1 MTSPPRH
8 GREPGARP
16 CTIDEHMNGI
26 NRATGSVMRAGIPAV
41 LWAIAVAATG
51 QAAWPARVDASG
63 PEGPE
68 GPAYA
73 LTAWSAET
81 GASPGD
87 VFAITQDLDGY
98 LWLGTPA
105 GLVRFDGFRFVPW
118 ANAAGTPV
126 PGPVLALAGARDGS
140 VWVGAASAIFRVS
153 GTTVRQYTTEDGF
166 QGGVTALIEDRRG
179 TIWAGNRRGLFHFA
193 GGRWTPMGA
202 ADGLPAAEVF
212 SLHEDQSGRL
222 WVSTTNGVYQGH
234 GDGFELVDA
243 ASTNV
248 QSFAEDDSGGIWVT
262 DSSAI
267 VRRLG
272 SSVRASYAPDIRLPA
287 NAWRLLHDRRG
298 QIWVAALGGGLLH
311 VDRANEAGAVV
322 RRFDYERRMTGST
335 RSLYEDREGN
345 IWVGLRG
352 GLLRLSET
360 VFRTDL
366 PLDGLT
372 QDGVRTLAVS
382 GDGSVWV
389 ATGHSVNR
397 FSTDGKRV
405 AYALPQTLALH
416 ADQHDKM
423 WAATGNGLW
432 RLSGGKFERVPVPGP
447 INWGRVMGLTTD
459 ASDTLWLCSALN
471 GVMTWNGEA
480 VSAFTGQSD
489 LTSRSCSTIYRDRR
503 GRVWVGFSGGGAA
516 VHERGVFQAIGERDG
531 LTRGTLVGITEDRA
545 GAIWLAT
552 ASGLNRYQNGRVTAI
567 TPLNAPLTEVVP
579 SVVEDD
585 EGFIWVGI
593 RAGASLLR
601 FHPRE
606 LDKLTANPTALLD
619 YATYD
624 GSDGLPQASLSW
636 QNGLTGARG
645 GDGRIWFAAGVGVTT
660 LDPRTRPRP
669 RRAQPPQ
676 VEAVVADGRRQAS
689 ARGASLPYGTS
700 TVRFEYGTVSLAAAS
715 KVRFRYML
723 EGLHDDWV
731 SAGSTREA
739 VFDDLPP
746 GDYRFRV
753 GSTYE
758 GLWVEAPT
766 WDFAV
771 APPFYLTRW
780 FLMLLAVMTASIVAA
795 AWWMRLRA
803 VRNQYAL
810 VFMERAR
817 LSREIHD
824 TLLQGLAAIGVELE
838 TIATQLDPAQGSA
851 RDGLRRLRRQVGHSL
866 REARESILDLRRN
879 PMKPRDL
886 VQSLSDLAE
895 NTARNGVPTDFTT
908 DGRVERSSD
917 EVDVQ
922 LFRIAQEAVG
932 NARKHGQATH
942 IRMELRADPTRIV
955 LTVEDNGR
963 GFVTEAHDP
972 APSLGQHLGLL
983 SMRERAERVRGRLN
997 IISAPGRG
1005 TTIEASV
1012 PVPSE

>member
-1 MTSPPRH
+1 
-8 GREPGARP
+8 
-16 CTIDEHMNGI
+16 MNGI
-26 NRATGSVMRAGIPAV
+26 NRATRMSRALRAA
-41 LWAIAVAATG
+41 LWLAAVALMG
-51 QAAWPARVDASG
+51 QAARPADVEAAGSV
-63 PEGPE
+63 E
-68 GPAYA
+68 PAYA
-73 LTAWSAET
+73 LKVWSAET
-81 GASPGD
+81 GTSPGD

-98 LWLGTPA
+98 LWLGTQT

-118 ANAAGTPV
+118 ADATGTRV

-140 VWVGAASAIFRVS
+140 VWVGAAAAIFRVS
-153 GTTVRQYTTEDGF
+153 GTAVRRYTEEDGF
-166 QGGVTALIEDRRG
+166 QGGVTALVEDRRG
-179 TIWAGNRRGLFHFA
+179 VIWAGNRRGLFRFTA
-193 GGRWTPMGA
+193 GRWSLIDPA
-202 ADGLPAAEVF
+202 VGLPSAEVF

-222 WVSTTNGVYQGH
+222 WVSTPNGVYQGH
-234 GDGFELVDA
+234 GDRFQLVDE

-248 QSFAEDDSGGIWVT
+248 QAFAEDDSGDIWVT

-272 SSVRASYAPDIRLPA
+272 SSERASYAPAIRLPGS
-287 NAWRLLHDRRG
+287 AWRLLHDRRG

-311 VDRANEAGAVV
+311 VDRATQATAVI

-360 VFRTDL
+360 MFRTDV

-397 FSTDGKRV
+397 FLTNGDRV
-405 AYALPQTLALH
+405 TYALPQTVALH
-416 ADQHDKM
+416 ADRHDRM
-423 WAATGNGLW
+423 WAATGTGLW
-432 RLSGGKFERVPVPGP
+432 RLSGGAFERVPVPGP
-447 INWGRVMGLTTD
+447 INWGRVMGLTHD
-459 ASDTLWLCSALN
+459 ASDTLWLCSALS

-480 VSAFTGQSD
+480 VSTFAGQPEVAN
-489 LTSRSCSTIYRDRR
+489 RSCSAIYRDRR
-503 GRVWVGFSGGGAA
+503 GRVWVGFNGGGAA
-516 VHERGVFQAIGERDG
+516 VHDRGVFQSLGERDG
-531 LTRGTLVGITEDRA
+531 LTRGSLVAITEDRA

-552 ASGLNRYQNGRVTAI
+552 ASGLNRYQNGRVTPISA
-567 TPLNAPLTEVVP
+567 LNAPVTEVVP

-585 EGFIWVGI
+585 EGFLWVGV
-593 RAGASLLR
+593 RAGAAMLR

-636 QNGLTGARG
+636 QNGVTGVRG

-660 LDPRTRPRP
+660 LAPQTRPRP
-669 RRAQPPQ
+669 RRAQPPLI
-676 VEAVVADGRRQAS
+676 EAVVADGRRLAPS
-689 ARGASLPYGTS
+689 RGVSLPNGTS
-700 TVRFEYGTVSLAAAS
+700 TVRVEYGAISLAAAS

-731 SAGSTREA
+731 LADSTREA
-739 VFDDLPP
+739 VFNDLPS
-746 GDYRFRV
+746 GAYRFRV

-758 GLWVEAPT
+758 GQWAEAPT
-766 WDFAV
+766 LEFSI
-771 APPFYLTRW
+771 APPFFRTRW
-780 FLMLLAVMTASIVAA
+780 FLLVSVAAMGSMLTA
-795 AWWMRLRA
+795 AWWLRLRA

-810 VFMERAR
+810 VFTERAR

-824 TLLQGLAAIGVELE
+824 TLLQSLAAIGVELE
-838 TIATQLDPAQGSA
+838 TIASQLDPTQNPA

-879 PMKPRDL
+879 PMKRRGL

-908 DGRVERSSD
+908 NGYVEQRSD
-917 EVDVQ
+917 ELDVQ

-932 NARKHGQATH
+932 NALKHGRATQV
-942 IRMELRADPTRIV
+942 RMVLRADPTQIV

-963 GFVTEAHDP
+963 GFVTEARDP
-972 APSLGQHLGLL
+972 APSLGEHLGLL
-983 SMRERAERVRGRLN
+983 SMRERAERIRGRLR
-997 IISAPGRG
+997 IVSAPGRG
-1005 TTIEASV
+1005 TTIEAIV
-1012 PVPSE
+1012 PVPVE